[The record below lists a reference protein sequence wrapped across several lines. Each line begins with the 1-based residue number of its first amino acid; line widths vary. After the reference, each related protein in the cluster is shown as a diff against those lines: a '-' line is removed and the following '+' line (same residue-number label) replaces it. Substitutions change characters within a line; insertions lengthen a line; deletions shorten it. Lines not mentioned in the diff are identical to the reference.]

1 MNGPGSL
8 RLPLYVFIQNA
19 QVCAASIMSL
29 EGKVHFMAD
38 IGKAIK
44 DGIDG
49 AGKELGKAANSIGA
63 KAGDAAGFIGGQLG
77 ELRDRSGEALKE
89 AGDGLANIID
99 NITNHRE
106 GDGEHDSD
114 HQKLDEY
121 EVAIVEYNQAYT
133 DMSDYGVRLHQE
145 RERSG
150 DLLSLVEVLIN
161 SIANSPK
168 EFQATF
174 EEIRKDK
181 AAFTEAEQYAKE
193 ELDAARQ
200 SAMSAG
206 GGIAAGAAV
215 ASMAP
220 TAAMWIATTF
230 GTASTGTA
238 ISTLSGAAASQAAL
252 AWLGGG
258 ALAAGGAGTAGG
270 SALLAL
276 AGPIGWGIAGAT
288 LLTSII
294 LFARKSLKLKAK
306 KQEELLDIKR
316 NTAEVKGLG
325 KQIESLL
332 QKTVEIRSRL
342 NEEFRESM
350 SLFECDYTALC
361 ESEKARLGA
370 LVNNSKSLGVLM
382 TESLGESE

>member
-1 MNGPGSL
+1 
-8 RLPLYVFIQNA
+8 
-19 QVCAASIMSL
+19 
-29 EGKVHFMAD
+29 MAD
-38 IGKAIK
+38 IGKIIK

-49 AGKELGKAANSIGA
+49 AGKEIGKAANEIGS
-63 KAGDAAGFIGGQLG
+63 KAGEAVEFIGGQLG
-77 ELRDRSGEALKE
+77 ELRDRSGETLKG

-99 NITNHRE
+99 NIKGSKE
-106 GDGEHDSD
+106 DGDEHEEENK
-114 HQKLDEY
+114 KLDEY

-133 DMSDYGVRLHQE
+133 DMSDNGVRLHQE

-161 SIANSPK
+161 SVANSPK
-168 EFQATF
+168 EFGTTF
-174 EEIRKDK
+174 EEIRAEKT
-181 AAFTEAEQYAKE
+181 AFTQAKQYAKD

-294 LFARKSLKLKAK
+294 LFARKSFKLKAQ
-306 KQEELLDIKR
+306 KQEELLDIKH
-316 NTAEVKGLG
+316 NTSKVRSMGEK
-325 KQIESLL
+325 IESLAL
-332 QKTVEIRSRL
+332 KTIGIRLRL
-342 NEEFRESM
+342 SEEFQEAM
-350 SLFECDYTALC
+350 SLYGSDYSALGDDN
-361 ESEKARLGA
+361 KARLGA
-370 LVNNSKSLGVLM
+370 LVNNSKSLGALM
-382 TESLGESE
+382 TQALNESE

>member
-1 MNGPGSL
+1 
-8 RLPLYVFIQNA
+8 
-19 QVCAASIMSL
+19 
-29 EGKVHFMAD
+29 MAD
-38 IGKAIK
+38 IGRIIK
-44 DGIDG
+44 DGLDG
-49 AGKELGKAANSIGA
+49 TGREIGKAANEIST
-63 KAGDAAGFIGGQLG
+63 KAGSTVCFIGDQFGKF
-77 ELRDRSGEALKE
+77 RNRSEEVLKSQP
-89 AGDGLANIID
+89 DLANIIGNTTNSKED
-99 NITNHRE
+99 NADHD
-106 GDGEHDSD
+106 GDHK
-114 HQKLDEY
+114 KLDEY
-121 EVAIVEYNQAYT
+121 EVAIIEYNQAYT
-133 DMSDYGVRLHQE
+133 DMSDYGVRLYQE

-168 EFQATF
+168 EFETTF

-193 ELDAARQ
+193 ELKAARQ
-200 SAMSAG
+200 SAMSTG

-294 LFARKSLKLKAK
+294 LFAKKSFKLKAR

-316 NTAEVKGLG
+316 NTAEVKVLG

-332 QKTVEIRSRL
+332 QKTAEIRTRL
-342 NEEFRESM
+342 NEEFRESI
-350 SLFECDYTALC
+350 SLFGCDYTALG
-361 ESEKARLGA
+361 ENEKARLGA
-370 LVNNSKSLGVLM
+370 LVNNSESLGALM
-382 TESLGESE
+382 TESLSGSE

>member
-1 MNGPGSL
+1 
-8 RLPLYVFIQNA
+8 
-19 QVCAASIMSL
+19 
-29 EGKVHFMAD
+29 MAN

-44 DGIDG
+44 DSVDG
-49 AGKELGKAANSIGA
+49 AGKELGKVANNINI
-63 KAGDAAGFIGGQLG
+63 KAGDAAGFIGDQLD
-77 ELRDRSGEALKE
+77 ELRDRSGETLKK
-89 AGDGLANIID
+89 AGNGLTNIID

-106 GDGEHDSD
+106 GDGEHEGDR
-114 HQKLDEY
+114 QKLDEY
-121 EVAIVEYNQAYT
+121 EVAIIAYNQAYT

-168 EFQATF
+168 EFEATF

-193 ELDAARQ
+193 ELEAARQ
-200 SAMSAG
+200 SVMSAG

-294 LFARKSLKLKAK
+294 LFARKSFKLKAK

-316 NTAEVKGLG
+316 NTAEVKCLG
-325 KQIESLL
+325 EQIESLL
-332 QKTVEIRSRL
+332 QKTVEIRLRL

-350 SLFECDYTALC
+350 SLFGCDYAALG

-370 LVNNSKSLGVLM
+370 LVNNSKSLGALM
-382 TESLGESE
+382 TKSLSECE

>member
-1 MNGPGSL
+1 MT
-8 RLPLYVFIQNA
+8 
-19 QVCAASIMSL
+19 
-29 EGKVHFMAD
+29 D
-38 IGKAIK
+38 IGKNIK
-44 DGIDG
+44 DGFDG
-49 AGKELGKAANSIGA
+49 AGREIGKAANEIGA
-63 KAGDAAGFIGGQLG
+63 KAVSAACFVGDQLG
-77 ELRDRSGEALKE
+77 EFRDRSGEALKE

-99 NITNHRE
+99 NITNHK
-106 GDGEHDSD
+106 GDDENHDGD
-114 HQKLDEY
+114 RQKLDEY

-133 DMSDYGVRLHQE
+133 DMSGCGVRLHQE

-150 DLLSLVEVLIN
+150 DLLSLVEVLVN

-168 EFQATF
+168 EFESTF

-200 SAMSAG
+200 SVMSAG

-294 LFARKSLKLKAK
+294 LFARKSFKLKAK

-350 SLFECDYTALC
+350 SLFGCDYTALD
-361 ESEKARLGA
+361 ENEKARLGA
-370 LVNNSKSLGVLM
+370 LVNNSKSLGALM
-382 TESLGESE
+382 TESLSGSE

>member
-1 MNGPGSL
+1 
-8 RLPLYVFIQNA
+8 
-19 QVCAASIMSL
+19 
-29 EGKVHFMAD
+29 MAD
-38 IGKAIK
+38 IGKIIK
-44 DGIDG
+44 DGLDG
-49 AGKELGKAANSIGA
+49 AGREIGKAANEIGV
-63 KAGDAAGFIGGQLG
+63 KAGSAACFVGDQLG
-77 ELRDRSGEALKE
+77 ELRERSGEALKG
-89 AGDGLANIID
+89 AGDGLASIVD
-99 NITNHRE
+99 NTIAPKEEDEDHD
-106 GDGEHDSD
+106 GDHE
-114 HQKLDEY
+114 KLDEY

-133 DMSDYGVRLHQE
+133 DMSDWGVRLHQE

-168 EFQATF
+168 EFGSAF

-193 ELDAARQ
+193 ELEAARQ

-206 GGIAAGAAV
+206 GGIVAGAAV

-238 ISTLSGAAASQAAL
+238 ISTLSGAAASQAVL

-258 ALAAGGAGTAGG
+258 TLAAGGAGTAGG

-294 LFARKSLKLKAK
+294 LFARKSFKLKAK

-332 QKTVEIRSRL
+332 QKTVEIRTRL
-342 NEEFRESM
+342 SKEFRESM
-350 SLFECDYTALC
+350 SLFGCDYTALD
-361 ESEKARLGA
+361 ENEKARLGA
-370 LVNNSKSLGVLM
+370 LVNNSKSSGSLM
-382 TESLGESE
+382 TESLSESKQA

>member
-1 MNGPGSL
+1 
-8 RLPLYVFIQNA
+8 
-19 QVCAASIMSL
+19 
-29 EGKVHFMAD
+29 MAD
-38 IGKAIK
+38 IGKIIK
-44 DGIDG
+44 DGIGG
-49 AGKELGKAANSIGA
+49 AGKEIGKAANEIGS
-63 KAGDAAGFIGGQLG
+63 KAGEAVGFVGEQLG
-77 ELRDRSGEALKE
+77 GLRDRSGEALKG

-99 NITNHRE
+99 NIKGSKE
-106 GDGEHDSD
+106 GDEGNEEENK
-114 HQKLDEY
+114 KLDEY
-121 EVAIVEYNQAYT
+121 EAAIVEYNQAYT
-133 DMSDYGVRLHQE
+133 DMSDNGVRLHQE
-145 RERSG
+145 RERSS

-168 EFQATF
+168 EFGSTF
-174 EEIRKDK
+174 EEIRAEK
-181 AAFTEAEQYAKE
+181 AAFTQAEQYAKD

-220 TAAMWIATTF
+220 SAAMWIATTF

-258 ALAAGGAGTAGG
+258 AVAAGGAGTAGG

-294 LFARKSLKLKAK
+294 LFARKSFKLKAQ

-316 NTAEVKGLG
+316 NTSEVRSMGEK
-325 KQIESLL
+325 IESLAL
-332 QKTVEIRSRL
+332 KTTDIRTRL
-342 NEEFRESM
+342 NEGFQEAMPLYGSDYS
-350 SLFECDYTALC
+350 SLGDDD
-361 ESEKARLGA
+361 KARLGA
-370 LVNNSKSLGVLM
+370 LVNNSKSLGTLM
-382 TESLGESE
+382 TQALDESE

>member
-1 MNGPGSL
+1 M
-8 RLPLYVFIQNA
+8 V
-19 QVCAASIMSL
+19 
-29 EGKVHFMAD
+29 D
-38 IGKAIK
+38 IGKMIK

-49 AGKELGKAANSIGA
+49 AGREFGKAANEIGA
-63 KAGDAAGFIGGQLG
+63 KAGDAAGFVGEHLG
-77 ELRDRSGEALKE
+77 ELRDRSGEALK
-89 AGDGLANIID
+89 GVGSGLVNIID
-99 NITNHRE
+99 GIRNPE
-106 GDGEHDSD
+106 DGDETDYE
-114 HQKLDEY
+114 KLDEY

-133 DMSDYGVRLHQE
+133 DMSDFGLKLHQE
-145 RERSG
+145 RERAA
-150 DLLSLVEVLIN
+150 DLLSLVEALIN

-168 EFQATF
+168 EFEATF
-174 EEIRKDK
+174 EEIKAEK
-181 AAFTEAEQYAKE
+181 AAFTQAEQYAKD

-206 GGIAAGAAV
+206 SGIAAGAAV

-258 ALAAGGAGTAGG
+258 AIAAGGAGAAGG

-294 LFARKSLKLKAK
+294 LFARKSFKLKAQ
-306 KQEELLDIKR
+306 KQEELLAIKR
-316 NTAEVKGLG
+316 NTAKVKSMGE
-325 KQIESLL
+325 KIESLM
-332 QKTVEIRSRL
+332 QKTTEIRTRL
-342 NEEFRESM
+342 SDEFQELM
-350 SLFECDYTALC
+350 ALFACDYTSLGDD
-361 ESEKARLGA
+361 EKSRLGV
-370 LVNNSKSLGVLM
+370 LVNNSKSLGALM
-382 TESLGESE
+382 TGSLDESE

>member
-1 MNGPGSL
+1 
-8 RLPLYVFIQNA
+8 
-19 QVCAASIMSL
+19 
-29 EGKVHFMAD
+29 MAD
-38 IGKAIK
+38 IRKIIK

-49 AGKELGKAANSIGA
+49 AGKEIGKAANGIGS
-63 KAGDAAGFIGGQLG
+63 KAGEAVGFVGGQLG
-77 ELRDRSGEALKE
+77 ELRDRSGGALKG

-99 NITNHRE
+99 NIKSSRE
-106 GDGEHDSD
+106 DGDERKEENE
-114 HQKLDEY
+114 KLDEY

-133 DMSDYGVRLHQE
+133 DMSDNGVRLHQE
-145 RERSG
+145 RERSV

-161 SIANSPK
+161 SVANSPK
-168 EFQATF
+168 EFGTTF
-174 EEIRKDK
+174 EEIRAEKTV
-181 AAFTEAEQYAKE
+181 FTQAEQYAKD

-200 SAMSAG
+200 SAMSAS

-220 TAAMWIATTF
+220 SAAMWIATTF

-238 ISTLSGAAASQAAL
+238 ISTLSGVAASQAAL

-258 ALAAGGAGTAGG
+258 AVAAGGAGTAGG

-294 LFARKSLKLKAK
+294 LFARKSFKLKAQ

-316 NTAEVKGLG
+316 NTSKVKSMGER
-325 KQIESLL
+325 IESLAI
-332 QKTVEIRSRL
+332 KTLGIRSRL
-342 NEEFRESM
+342 NEEFQEAMPLYGS
-350 SLFECDYTALC
+350 DYSALG
-361 ESEKARLGA
+361 EDDKARLGA
-370 LVNNSKSLGVLM
+370 LVNNSKSLGALM
-382 TESLGESE
+382 TQALNESE

>member
-49 AGKELGKAANSIGA
+49 AGKELGKAANNIGA

-193 ELDAARQ
+193 ELNAARQ

-258 ALAAGGAGTAGG
+258 ALAAGGGRRHGRRKRSARSRGTHRLGHCR
-270 SALLAL
+270 SD
-276 AGPIGWGIAGAT
+276 
-288 LLTSII
+288 LTH
-294 LFARKSLKLKAK
+294 LDNPFC
-306 KQEELLDIKR
+306 QEELEAKSQEAR
-316 NTAEVKGLG
+316 RTARHQAEHGG
-325 KQIESLL
+325 SE
-332 QKTVEIRSRL
+332 RSRKTDRIPL
-342 NEEFRESM
+342 AEDRR
-350 SLFECDYTALC
+350 DQVA
-361 ESEKARLGA
+361 AQRR
-370 LVNNSKSLGVLM
+370 VQGVHVAV
-382 TESLGESE
+382 